1 MGFLFAAGVVKM
13 LKGIARFKP
22 AVRTNTLLFASAC
35 LWTVIGLLLLAKGGY
50 RWYRLPDHNPLIVV
64 AGIIV
69 GSIKSFWIL
78 DKSAR
83 RGIDRI
89 LNFAD
94 GTCLGA
100 VYSSKTWILVLCMMS
115 LGVILRNSSFPVQLL
130 CFLYFTIGWALLFSS
145 RLAWRA
151 WLKR

>member
-1 MGFLFAAGVVKM
+1 M

-22 AVRTNTLLFASAC
+22 AVRRNTLLLLSAC

-50 RWYRLPDHNPLIVV
+50 RWYQSPGHHPLII
-64 AGIIV
+64 AGGILA
-69 GSIKSFWIL
+69 GSVKSFWIL
-78 DKSAR
+78 DRTAR
-83 RGIDRI
+83 RGVERI

-100 VYSSKTWILVLCMMS
+100 VYSSKTWLLVLSMMS

-130 CFLYFTIGWALLFSS
+130 CFIYFTIGWALLYSS
-145 RLAWRA
+145 RFAWKE

>member
-1 MGFLFAAGVVKM
+1 M
-13 LKGIARFKP
+13 LKRIARFKP
-22 AVRTNTLLFASAC
+22 AVRRNTLLFSSAC
-35 LWTVIGLLLLAKGGY
+35 LWTVIGLLLLVKGGY
-50 RWYRLPDHNPLIVV
+50 RWYHLPTHNFLIIV

-69 GSIKSFWIL
+69 GSIKSLLIL

-89 LNFAD
+89 LKFAD

-100 VYSSKTWILVLCMMS
+100 VYSSKTWLLVLCMMS
-115 LGVILRNSSFPVQLL
+115 LGVILRNSSFPIWLL
-130 CFLYFTIGWALLFSS
+130 CFIYFTIGWALLFSS

-151 WLKR
+151 WLQR

>member
-1 MGFLFAAGVVKM
+1 M
-13 LKGIARFKP
+13 LKGLARFKP
-22 AVRTNTLLFASAC
+22 AVRKNTLLLSSAC
-35 LWTVIGLLLLAKGGY
+35 LWTVIGLLLLVKGGY
-50 RWYRLPDHNPLIVV
+50 RWSQLPDRHPLIIA
-64 AGIIV
+64 AGILV
-69 GSIKSFWIL
+69 GTVKSLLIL

-100 VYSSKTWILVLCMMS
+100 VYSSKTWLLVLCMMS

-130 CFLYFTIGWALLFSS
+130 CFIYFTIGWALLFSS
-145 RLAWRA
+145 RLAWRE

>member
-1 MGFLFAAGVVKM
+1 M
-13 LKGIARFKP
+13 LKRIARFKP
-22 AVRTNTLLFASAC
+22 AVRRNTLLFSSAC
-35 LWTVIGLLLLAKGGY
+35 LWTVIGLLLLVKGGY
-50 RWYRLPDHNPLIVV
+50 RWYHLPTHNFLIIV

-69 GSIKSFWIL
+69 GSIKSLLIL

-89 LNFAD
+89 LKFAD

-100 VYSSKTWILVLCMMS
+100 VYSSKTWLLVLCMMS

-130 CFLYFTIGWALLFSS
+130 CFIYFTIGWALLLSS
-145 RLAWRA
+145 RLAWKE

>member
-1 MGFLFAAGVVKM
+1 M
-13 LKGIARFKP
+13 LKGLARFKP
-22 AVRTNTLLFASAC
+22 AVRKNTLLLSSAC
-35 LWTVIGLLLLAKGGY
+35 LWTVIGLLLLIKGGY
-50 RWYRLPDHNPLIVV
+50 RLSQLPDRHPLIIA
-64 AGIIV
+64 AGILV
-69 GSIKSFWIL
+69 GTVKSLLIL

-100 VYSSKTWILVLCMMS
+100 VYSSKTWLLVLCMMS

-130 CFLYFTIGWALLFSS
+130 CFIYFTIGWALLFSS
-145 RLAWRA
+145 RLAWRE

>member
-1 MGFLFAAGVVKM
+1 MGFLIGVDGVEM

-22 AVRTNTLLFASAC
+22 AVRRNTLLLSSAC
-35 LWTVIGLLLLAKGGY
+35 LWTVIGLLLLVKGGY
-50 RWYRLPDHNPLIVV
+50 RWYQLPDSHPLIIA
-64 AGIIV
+64 AGILA

-100 VYSSKTWILVLCMMS
+100 VYSSKTWLLVLCMMS

-130 CFLYFTIGWALLFSS
+130 CFFYFTIGWALLLSS
-145 RLAWRA
+145 RLAWKE

>member
-1 MGFLFAAGVVKM
+1 MGFLIGVDGVAM

-22 AVRTNTLLFASAC
+22 AVRRNTLLLSSAC
-35 LWTVIGLLLLAKGGY
+35 LWTVIGLLLLVKGGY
-50 RWYRLPDHNPLIVV
+50 RWYQLPDSHPLIIA
-64 AGIIV
+64 AGILA
-69 GSIKSFWIL
+69 GSVKSFWIL

-100 VYSSKTWILVLCMMS
+100 VYSSKTWLLVLCMMS

-130 CFLYFTIGWALLFSS
+130 CFVYFTIGWALLLSS
-145 RLAWRA
+145 RLAWKE

>member
-1 MGFLFAAGVVKM
+1 M

-22 AVRTNTLLFASAC
+22 AVRRNTLLLSSAC

-50 RWYRLPDHNPLIVV
+50 RWYQLPEHKALIIVV
-64 AGIIV
+64 GIFA

-78 DKSAR
+78 DKTAR

-100 VYSSKTWILVLCMMS
+100 IYSSKTWILVLCMMG
-115 LGVILRNSSFPVQLL
+115 LGGILRNSFFPVQLL
-130 CFLYFTIGWALLFSS
+130 CFLYFSIGWALLFSS
-145 RLAWRA
+145 RLAWRE